1 MTMLFFSLLTVTL
14 FLYAIIITLASKG
27 IRRIASS
34 PNSLPSEKISV
45 SIIIPFRNEAG
56 KIEKCLN
63 SLLKMQKHNLVFEI
77 IAVNDNSDDTS
88 LEEVNAYLKLLPLK
102 VLNSNGI
109 GKKSA
114 LLTAIE
120 ASVYPVILT
129 LDADCIV
136 PEKYLLAMT
145 EEYRARGLEM
155 LCGPITLN
163 SNESVFSELQKAE
176 SAAIVGLS
184 AVSLNNA
191 IPTTCN
197 GANLM
202 FSKEAFYKNGG
213 YSNTINLASGDDD
226 LLMHDFF
233 KSSSIAVRYTLNPHA
248 LVQTDAVGSLS
259 DLLKQRQRWLS
270 KSKAYVYPYN
280 TILHVLVL
288 VHLLA
293 FYTAIIMFF
302 ITFDFKYIGLLALK
316 YLADYSYSE
325 SINRYIPHK
334 QWAFLI
340 MPFYLLYIPLVLLR
354 SIVKKAD
361 WKGREV

>member
-1 MTMLFFSLLTVTL
+1 MIMLLFYLLAVPFFI
-14 FLYAIIITLASKG
+14 YAAVIIITG
-27 IRRIASS
+27 IGIKRIARK
-34 PNSLPSEKISV
+34 PNSIASEKISI

-63 SLLKMQKHNLVFEI
+63 SLLNMQKHNLVYEL
-77 IAVNDNSDDTS
+77 IAVNDNSNDTS
-88 LEEVNAYLKLLPLK
+88 LEEVNAYLNLLPLK
-102 VLNSNGI
+102 VLKSNSI
-109 GKKSA
+109 GKKAA

-120 ASVYPVILT
+120 ASAYPVILT

-136 PEKYLLAMT
+136 PEKYLLVMT

-163 SNESVFSELQKAE
+163 SNGSIFSELQKAE

-226 LLMHDFF
+226 LLMHNFF
-233 KSSSIAVRYTLNPHA
+233 KSNPSKVKYTFNPHA
-248 LVQTDAVGSLS
+248 LVNSDAVIGLS

-280 TILHVLVL
+280 TILHVLIL
-288 VHLLA
+288 IHLLA
-293 FYTAIIMFF
+293 FYIAILMFF

-325 SINRYIPHK
+325 SLRRYIPHK
-334 QWAFLI
+334 QWAILL

-361 WKGREV
+361 WKGRVV